1 MIRSSIDLHL
11 RESALGSDSE
21 PRNGQAME
29 PEPEPEQLPPLEDD
43 AGPPQRTK
51 ATRITLQLCQEAI
64 FGLDQLGLD
73 DTKMMEQLFNT
84 KILRLNDEAI
94 GAIDDLEMFTA
105 LQRLYLHHNQIRAIE
120 NMEFHPALRLL
131 SINNNLC
138 GPLLPRPAPSRRLS
152 L

>member
-1 MIRSSIDLHL
+1 
-11 RESALGSDSE
+11 
-21 PRNGQAME
+21 ME

-43 AGPPQRTK
+43 GGPPQRTK

-105 LQRLYLHHNQIRAIE
+105 LQRLYLHHNQIRVIE

-138 GPLLPRPAPSRRLS
+138 GALLPAARPPPSGRLS
-152 L
+152 S

>member
-1 MIRSSIDLHL
+1 
-11 RESALGSDSE
+11 
-21 PRNGQAME
+21 ME

-138 GPLLPRPAPSRRLS
+138 GALLPAARPPPSGRLS
-152 L
+152 S